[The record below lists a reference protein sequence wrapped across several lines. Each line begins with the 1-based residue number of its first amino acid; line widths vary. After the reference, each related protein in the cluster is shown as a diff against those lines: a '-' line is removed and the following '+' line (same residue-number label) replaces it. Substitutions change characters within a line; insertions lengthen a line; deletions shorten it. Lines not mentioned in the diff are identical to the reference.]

1 MDAAYRGGVMSRMRG
16 FALPAEATATVE
28 ASRARKG
35 ALRAQLG
42 GDDRR
47 WYNITNVA
55 ADEAELLLFNE
66 IGGWFGTYA
75 DEFDAELKAITAS
88 RLTVRLNS
96 PGGSVTEGIAIA
108 SALRSHPA
116 DITIRVD
123 GIAASIA
130 SVIAMAGD
138 RLSMMPGSMLMVH
151 EAFGECVGDSAEM
164 IKMAEVLDVI
174 SDNIASMY
182 AAKAGGTADEW
193 RERMRAETWF
203 KAEDAVAAGLADGV
217 VQPQPSATEADTPE
231 MRQPYDLKAY
241 GYAGP
246 TASAPESTTL
256 TISIGS
262 ALDSKLVEMLRAAI
276 KAEGAEPV
284 EVVEAVPKAEPA
296 AEVVPEQPSEP
307 EPAAEPEDPAATVP
321 EVEPEP
327 GTPVEPAAPEPV
339 VPEPE
344 PVVDPEP
351 MPEPT
356 PINAWAAAIAHLTTP
371 APDPW
376 SAAFAHLIAPPSPS
390 AATNALKEAS

>member
-1 MDAAYRGGVMSRMRG
+1 MSRMRG

-88 RLTVRLNS
+88 HLTVRLNS

-138 RLSMMPGSMLMVH
+138 RLLMMPGSMLMVH

-217 VQPQPSATEADTPE
+217 VQSQRSAPEQDAPE

-241 GYAGP
+241 GYTGP
-246 TASAPESTTL
+246 AAPPPAL
-256 TISIGS
+256 TIDIGS
-262 ALDSKLVEMLRAAI
+262 LLGEEFVAALRASVQ
-276 KAEGAEPV
+276 AEFAAPTEPV
-284 EVVEAVPKAEPA
+284 PADPEPVPAVEVEP
-296 AEVVPEQPSEP
+296 VKPEQPTES

-327 GTPVEPAAPEPV
+327 VAPVEPAAPELV
-339 VPEPE
+339 APEPE

-351 MPEPT
+351 VPEPT